1 MDAQHINFT
10 LLIHKNHRIMTLY
23 QKTLG
28 DFQQSYIGFAA
39 LVIIGQSCLGGIAAM
54 YILENGNSFAQMLQL
69 GFVVVTCTILNVGIL
84 AQLTPKTVF
93 NMAIFSVLLSILAI
107 AMNVFVI

>member
-1 MDAQHINFT
+1 
-10 LLIHKNHRIMTLY
+10 MTLY

-39 LVIIGQSCLGGIAAM
+39 LVIIGQSCLGGAAAM
-54 YILENGNSFAQMLQL
+54 YILENGTSLFQMIQL
-69 GFVVVTCTILNVGIL
+69 GFVVITCTMVNVAIL

-93 NMAIFSVLLSILAI
+93 NMTIFSALLSMMMIVMNVLLG
-107 AMNVFVI
+107 

>member
-1 MDAQHINFT
+1 
-10 LLIHKNHRIMTLY
+10 MTLY

-28 DFQQSYIGFAA
+28 DFQQSYVGFAA
-39 LVIIGQSCLGGIAAM
+39 LVIIAQSCLGGIAAM
-54 YILENGNSFAQMLQL
+54 FILENGNAVPQMIQL
-69 GFVVVTCTILNVGIL
+69 GIIVLTCTLVNVGIL

-93 NMAIFSVLLSILAI
+93 NMTIFSLILSLLAI

>member
-1 MDAQHINFT
+1 MDDEHVNFN
-10 LLIHKNHRIMTLY
+10 LLIHKNHNIMTLY

-39 LVIIGQSCLGGIAAM
+39 SAIIGQSCLGGIAAM
-54 YILENGNSFAQMLQL
+54 YILENGNTLVQMFQL
-69 GFVVVTCTILNVGIL
+69 GFIVVTCAIVNVGIL

-93 NMAIFSVLLSILAI
+93 NLTIFSVVLSLLAI
-107 AMNVFVI
+107 VMNVFVI

>member
-1 MDAQHINFT
+1 
-10 LLIHKNHRIMTLY
+10 MTLY

-39 LVIIGQSCLGGIAAM
+39 LVIIGQSCLGGGAAM
-54 YILENGNSFAQMLQL
+54 YILENGNSIPQMIQL
-69 GFVVVTCTILNVGIL
+69 GMVVLTCTLVNVGIL

-93 NMAIFSVLLSILAI
+93 NMTIFSVILSMLAI
-107 AMNVFVI
+107 TLNVLVI

>member
-1 MDAQHINFT
+1 MDAQHVNFN
-10 LLIHKNHRIMTLY
+10 LLIHKNHNIMTLY

-39 LVIIGQSCLGGIAAM
+39 SAIIGQSCLGGIAAM
-54 YILENGNSFAQMLQL
+54 YILENGNTLVQMFQL
-69 GFVVVTCTILNVGIL
+69 GFIVVTCAIVNVGIL

-93 NMAIFSVLLSILAI
+93 NLTIFSVVLSLLAI
-107 AMNVFVI
+107 VMNVFVI

>member
-1 MDAQHINFT
+1 
-10 LLIHKNHRIMTLY
+10 MTLY

-28 DFQQSYIGFAA
+28 DFQQSYVGFAA

-54 YILENGNSFAQMLQL
+54 YILENGNALPQMIQL
-69 GFVVVTCTILNVGIL
+69 GMVVLTCTLVNVGIL

-93 NMAIFSVLLSILAI
+93 NMTIFSVVLSILAI
-107 AMNVFVI
+107 AMNVLVI

>member
-1 MDAQHINFT
+1 
-10 LLIHKNHRIMTLY
+10 MTLY
-23 QKTLG
+23 QKTLA

-39 LVIIGQSCLGGIAAM
+39 LVIIGQSCLGGAAAM
-54 YILENGNSFAQMLQL
+54 YILENGTSLIQMIQL
-69 GFVVVTCTILNVGIL
+69 GLVTVTCTVVNVGIL

-93 NMAIFSVLLSILAI
+93 NTTIFSVILSLLAI